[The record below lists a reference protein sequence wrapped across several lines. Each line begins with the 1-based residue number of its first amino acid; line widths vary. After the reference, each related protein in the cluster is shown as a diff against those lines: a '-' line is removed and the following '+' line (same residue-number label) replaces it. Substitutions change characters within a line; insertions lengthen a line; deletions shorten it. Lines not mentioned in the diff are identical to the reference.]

1 MFPDFPMEKVLAM
14 HQSGFDVSAFPNR
27 GGAVHSGAL
36 RAPKITMYGPV
47 RYALDS
53 LSVISW

>member
-1 MFPDFPMEKVLAM
+1 MEKVLAM